1 MKTKEQKLA
10 QVDELIKCL
19 DIPHEEVIKHWQ
31 TASMTNAPA
40 NEVFTKT
47 DYPNIKPGMFW
58 YEDDTFSFDRITN
71 KKIKAIVE
79 LVENGIIY
87 GDLTAS
93 ELFDILEMHLT
104 WFKAKQFFDKFYYPC
119 GENEKIVWYNI
130 NQLQSVYKN
139 YNAVKETF
147 SKLDKMY
154 RRLEYWSST
163 EHKSSVKDSNT
174 FALDINFNT
183 GSRLVDHQYNCFY
196 IRPVLA
202 LKVS

>member
-10 QVDELIKCL
+10 QVYELVENLGLTRDEVV
-19 DIPHEEVIKHWQ
+19 DY
-31 TASMTNAPA
+31 
-40 NEVFTKT
+40 FTKL
-47 DYPNIKPGMFW
+47 PSVKKPKKSQLPIDITQVEIGMFW

-163 EHKSSVKDSNT
+163 EHKSSVNDSNT